1 MQIKVVLVPMFGLP
15 GSGKGS
21 VMANLKKMAEGST
34 IFSIITVEMGAYFRK
49 KAQIDGPI
57 KDIMDSGG
65 LISNSLVNDVFEEL
79 LNASVAAPILIGD
92 GLKEK
97 AIVLLDGYPRTL
109 PQWEHFL
116 EYRAEKNLSVAGIFV
131 DLPEEIVMH
140 RSTIR
145 RICPKCGGTF
155 STEEYHLCPHCGQ
168 SEGIRRADDLKMER
182 RVRVFNEETA
192 PVIEEA
198 KSIFEHQ
205 VTVSGEDTKLASQQ
219 VWEFVVNELW
229 ML

>member
-21 VMANLKKMAEGST
+21 VMANLKKMAADSSD
-34 IFSIITVEMGAYFRK
+34 ISIITVEMGAYFRK

-205 VTVSGEDTKLASQQ
+205 ITVSGVDTKLASQQ
-219 VWEFVVNELW
+219 VWDFVVQELW
-229 ML
+229 TL

>member
-21 VMANLKKMAEGST
+21 VMANLKKMAADSSD
-34 IFSIITVEMGAYFRK
+34 ISIITVEMGAYFRK

-205 VTVSGEDTKLASQQ
+205 ITVSGVDTKLASQQ
-219 VWEFVVNELW
+219 VWDFVAQELW

>member
-1 MQIKVVLVPMFGLP
+1 MQSKVILASMFGLP

-21 VMANLKKMAEGST
+21 VMANLKKFAADSPEVSVN
-34 IFSIITVEMGAYFRK
+34 TVEMGACFRK
-49 KAQIDGPI
+49 KAQIDGSI

-65 LISNSLVNDVFEEL
+65 LISNSLVNGVFEEL
-79 LNASVAAPILIGD
+79 LNASVAAPLLLGD
-92 GLKEK
+92 ELKSK
-97 AIVLLDGYPRTL
+97 MIVLLDGYPRTL
-109 PQWEHFL
+109 PQWEYFL
-116 EYRAEKNLSVAGIFV
+116 EFRAEKKLSVAGIFV
-131 DLPEEIVMH
+131 ELPEEMVMH

-155 STEEYHLCPHCGQ
+155 SAEEYRLCPHCGK

-205 VTVSGEDTKLASQQ
+205 ITVSGEDTKLASQQ
-219 VWEFVVNELW
+219 VWDFLQT
-229 ML
+229 L